1 MKLSEALDA
10 MKDALV
16 YEDGD
21 SDPSGC
27 KCVCCCAE
35 RLVAAVEEHLEA
47 ERKSA
52 ETLLCLAD
60 LQRHGGE

>member
-1 MKLSEALDA
+1 MTLSEALEKA
-10 MKDALV
+10 KEHIEHEQGTHCLCV
-16 YEDGD
+16 ED
-21 SDPSGC
+21 
-27 KCVCCCAE
+27 
-35 RLVAAVEEHLEA
+35 LVAAVEEHLEA

>member
-1 MKLSEALDA
+1 MKLSEALAHAKAEMEAAEDA
-10 MKDALV
+10 EALHETLG
-16 YEDGD
+16 Y
-21 SDPSGC
+21 
-27 KCVCCCAE
+27 
-35 RLVAAVEEHLEA
+35 LVDAVEEHLEA